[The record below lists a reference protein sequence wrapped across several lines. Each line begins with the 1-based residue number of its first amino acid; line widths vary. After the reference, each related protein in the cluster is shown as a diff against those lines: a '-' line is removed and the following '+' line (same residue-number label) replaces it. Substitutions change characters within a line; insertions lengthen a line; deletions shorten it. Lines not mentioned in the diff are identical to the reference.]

1 MLDCLL
7 ISHNNKG
14 DAMFSNFERR
24 PIAQQLMIVTML
36 ALFAV
41 FAILALVVQKNADRA
56 ALTVTEQNLEH
67 EARIMAGMLDS
78 VFEAVKERGETQSRF
93 FMKFAGGTPTISPEL
108 NKTGDVELP
117 TMRIAG
123 EVQNNNPRL
132 LQAFKDLTGE
142 ESAFLVIK
150 DGKVYRLST
159 LLKDK
164 SGKPMNGVPLP
175 ENDPVSKAMLA
186 GQDYAGLAIRGGK
199 YNFSTVKIFKG
210 ADGKPLA
217 AYSVRIGLD
226 AELKRVR
233 DQFGALVAGKTG
245 YVYIVRPTDEK
256 GIGEFVLHPKFQEK
270 AVAETDVPD
279 IAKTKIREMLA
290 AKNGAFHYTIPDTDG
305 RERDKLVFAATSPA
319 WGWTVA
325 TGSWSD
331 EYLEESHRLRNIVM
345 IVSAVAAIVLALLI
359 FVMVRTR
366 LAGLR
371 QLVGEVSRVSTGDL
385 RVDIHDADATS
396 RNEVHE
402 IAHAINVMAGS
413 MRNLVCGVSESS
425 AQVGVAAGELQQA
438 ANSAMESSQQASQS
452 ASGIA
457 ASVEEMSVSISHV
470 ADNANHAAQI
480 SEEAKSVTESGR
492 AVVGRAMNDLERVA
506 GDINESAGLIESLG
520 ERSKQISSVVGVIR
534 EIAEQT
540 NLLALNAAIEA
551 ARAGE
556 QGRGFAVVADEVR
569 KLAERTAMSTQEISS
584 TVQAILDETGVAV
597 KRMQAVSSSM
607 AVSVGLAREAGDSLA
622 TIDEHAQQTVETV
635 QSIADSTREQSSASQ
650 EIARL
655 VENIAQMA
663 EGSSG
668 RAITSSE
675 RARKLQVL
683 ATQLQ
688 AQLSRFTT

>member
-1 MLDCLL
+1 
-7 ISHNNKG
+7 
-14 DAMFSNFERR
+14 
-24 PIAQQLMIVTML
+24 
-36 ALFAV
+36 
-41 FAILALVVQKNADRA
+41 VQKNSDRA
-56 ALTVTEQNLEH
+56 AMTVAEQNLEH

-78 VFEAVKERGETQSRF
+78 IFESVKDRGETQSQF
-93 FMKFAGGTPTISPEL
+93 FLKYAGGAPTISPEL
-108 NKTGDVELP
+108 TKTGDFDLP
-117 TMRIAG
+117 TMRIG
-123 EVQNNNPRL
+123 NEVQNNNPRL
-132 LQAFKDLTGE
+132 LQVFKDLTGDE
-142 ESAFLVIK
+142 TAFLAIK

-164 SGKPMNGVPLP
+164 SGVPMNGVPLA
-175 ENDPVSKAMLA
+175 ENDSVSKALLA

-199 YNFSTVKIFKG
+199 YNFSTVKVLKD
-210 ADGKPLA
+210 ADGKPLG
-217 AYSVRIGLD
+217 AYSVRIALD
-226 AELKRVR
+226 GELKRVR
-233 DQFGALVAGKTG
+233 DQFSKLVAGKTG
-245 YVYIVRPTDEK
+245 YVYIVRPTEAKD
-256 GIGEFVLHPKFQEK
+256 IGEFVLHPKLQGK
-270 AVAETDVPD
+270 LVAETDVPEV
-279 IAKTKIREMLA
+279 AKKNIRDMLA
-290 AKNGAFHYTIPDTDG
+290 AKEGVFHYSMLDSDG
-305 RERDKLVFAATSPA
+305 REREKLVFAASSSA

-331 EYLEESHRLRNIVM
+331 EYLEESHRLRNIVI
-345 IVSAVAAIVLALLI
+345 IVSAIAAFVLALLI
-359 FVMVRTR
+359 FVMVRAR

-385 RVDIHDADATS
+385 RVAIRDADATS

-402 IAHAINVMAGS
+402 IAHAINVMAES
-413 MRNLVCGVSESS
+413 MRKLVSGVSDSS
-425 AQVGVAAGELQQA
+425 AQLGVAAGELQQA

-457 ASVEEMSVSISHV
+457 ASVEQMSVSISHV

-569 KLAERTAMSTQEISS
+569 KLAERTAMSTQEIST
-584 TVQAILDETGVAV
+584 TVQAILDETGTAV
-597 KRMQAVSSSM
+597 KRMQAVSTSM
-607 AVSVGLAREAGDSLA
+607 AGSVGLAREAGDSLA
-622 TIDEHAQQTVETV
+622 TIDERAQQTVDTV
-635 QSIADSTREQSSASQ
+635 QNIADSTREQSSASQ

-663 EGSSG
+663 EGSSSL
-668 RAITSSE
+668 AITNSE
-675 RARKLQVL
+675 RARHLQSL